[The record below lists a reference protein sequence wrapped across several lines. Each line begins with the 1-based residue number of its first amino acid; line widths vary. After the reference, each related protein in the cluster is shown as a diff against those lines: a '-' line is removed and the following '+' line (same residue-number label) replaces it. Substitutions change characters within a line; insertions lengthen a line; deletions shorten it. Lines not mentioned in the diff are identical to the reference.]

1 VGDVGDVLVR
11 GGTIIDGTGG
21 PSRPG
26 DVRVRDGVIVE
37 IGESLEPAG
46 EQVIDATG
54 AFVTP
59 GLIDSHTHYDLEMFW
74 DPSLDPL
81 PSYGMTTIIMGNCGL
96 GIAPVRDDVKTD
108 VADLLCFIEELP
120 PTLAGEYVP
129 WSWKT
134 WSEYHAVASQ
144 TALTVQPF
152 AYVAHNAIR
161 ATVMGHDAWE
171 RAATTEEIAEMVA
184 LLDDALAAGSLGMS
198 TNWFDTDRNRKLVPS
213 RLCNDAELDALLDV
227 IARYPHATF
236 QVIARAAT
244 DRRRALEKACARGI
258 RCLSLGDGV
267 GGAKKEE
274 GLDIWHLGGGNQPF
288 QPMLGFEA
296 SIAAAA
302 VPPWHEMI
310 NGPADDKLRKLAD
323 PEWRAAAREA
333 WDNPLPEQN
342 SFRAEQLDIFIL
354 SDSEN
359 GTGPVDISL
368 KDLAEQRGVHP
379 SDALADWVLANGIGS
394 RYTKL
399 SSTVVPLTDDQ
410 RREMMTAS
418 LHDPFAIVGGTDAGA
433 HLTMFCG
440 AGSNLYLLT
449 HWARDEE
456 AVSIEQAIHCM
467 TQRSAEFFSL
477 HDRGVIEVGKRADLA
492 VFALDEIETRGF
504 ERRYDL
510 PNDKYRLSRPS
521 AGFRAVTVA
530 GVPTVL
536 DGKPTES
543 RPTQLGNALSA
554 ASA

>member
-1 VGDVGDVLVR
+1 
-11 GGTIIDGTGG
+11 
-21 PSRPG
+21 
-26 DVRVRDGVIVE
+26 
-37 IGESLEPAG
+37 
-46 EQVIDATG
+46 
-54 AFVTP
+54 
-59 GLIDSHTHYDLEMFW
+59 
-74 DPSLDPL
+74 
-81 PSYGMTTIIMGNCGL
+81 
-96 GIAPVRDDVKTD
+96 
-108 VADLLCFIEELP
+108 
-120 PTLAGEYVP
+120 
-129 WSWKT
+129 
-134 WSEYHAVASQ
+134 
-144 TALTVQPF
+144 
-152 AYVAHNAIR
+152 
-161 ATVMGHDAWE
+161 
-171 RAATTEEIAEMVA
+171 
-184 LLDDALAAGSLGMS
+184 MS

-274 GLDIWHLGGGNQPF
+274 GLEIWHLGGGNQPF

-477 HDRGVIEVGKRADLA
+477 HDRGVIEVGKRADLT
-492 VFALDEIETRGF
+492 VFALDEIETAWLRAPLRPAERQVPAEPPERGIPRGDGGGCPHRA
-504 ERRYDL
+504 RRQAHRGPPHPDRQRPRHFHFLRRFGVAPDRWRYPHRRRKPVFPACRAPGAL
-510 PNDKYRLSRPS
+510 RRPARSRAWWRPMS
-521 AGFRAVTVA
+521 C
-530 GVPTVL
+530 PT
-536 DGKPTES
+536 GPH
-543 RPTQLGNALSA
+543 R
-554 ASA
+554 

>member
-1 VGDVGDVLVR
+1 
-11 GGTIIDGTGG
+11 
-21 PSRPG
+21 
-26 DVRVRDGVIVE
+26 
-37 IGESLEPAG
+37 
-46 EQVIDATG
+46 
-54 AFVTP
+54 
-59 GLIDSHTHYDLEMFW
+59 
-74 DPSLDPL
+74 
-81 PSYGMTTIIMGNCGL
+81 
-96 GIAPVRDDVKTD
+96 
-108 VADLLCFIEELP
+108 
-120 PTLAGEYVP
+120 
-129 WSWKT
+129 
-134 WSEYHAVASQ
+134 
-144 TALTVQPF
+144 
-152 AYVAHNAIR
+152 
-161 ATVMGHDAWE
+161 
-171 RAATTEEIAEMVA
+171 
-184 LLDDALAAGSLGMS
+184 MS

-354 SDSEN
+354 TDSEN

-418 LHDPFAIVGGTDAGA
+418 LNDPYAIVGGTDAGA

-449 HWARDEE
+449 HWARDEQ
-456 AVSIEQAIHCM
+456 AVSIEQAVHCM

-477 HDRGVIEVGKRADLA
+477 HDRGVIAVGKRADLT

-530 GVPTVL
+530 GDPDRARRQAHRSAPHPTRQRPRYIRLLSFGVAPPTS
-536 DGKPTES
+536 DGAYRRQNGQVDNAQTS
-543 RPTQLGNALSA
+543 RSYCFAIGNRAITSA
-554 ASA
+554 ATHASSGAMRSRHFPDCSPAIRYVS

>member
-1 VGDVGDVLVR
+1 MSDVDDVLVR
-11 GGTIIDGTGG
+11 GGTIVDGTGADG
-21 PSRPG
+21 RPG

-37 IGESLEPAG
+37 IGESLAPDG
-46 EQVIDATG
+46 EREIDAAG
-54 AFVTP
+54 ALVTP
-59 GLIDSHTHYDLEMFW
+59 GFIDSHTHYDLEMFW

-96 GIAPVRDDVKTD
+96 GIAPARPDVRTD
-108 VADLLCFIEELP
+108 IADLLCFIEELP
-120 PTLAGEYVP
+120 TTLAGEYVP
-129 WSWKT
+129 WTWRT
-134 WSEYHAVASQ
+134 WSEYHDVASR

-161 ATVMGHDAWE
+161 ATVMGHDAWT
-171 RAATTEEIAEMVA
+171 RAATSDEVAQMVE
-184 LLDDALAAGSLGMS
+184 LLDDALGAGALGMS
-198 TNWFDTDRNRKLVPS
+198 TNWFDTDRNRNLVPS
-213 RLCNDAELDALLDV
+213 RLCDEAELDALLDT

-236 QVIARAAT
+236 QVIARAAS
-244 DRRRALEKACARGI
+244 DRRPALEKACARGI

-288 QPMLGFEA
+288 TPMLGFEA

-342 SFRAEQLDIFIL
+342 SFRSEHLHIFML
-354 SDSEN
+354 TDSEN
-359 GTGPVDISL
+359 GTGPTDISL
-368 KDLAEQRGVHP
+368 KDLAEQRGQHP

-399 SSTVVPLTDDQ
+399 SSTAVEMTDDD
-410 RREMMTAS
+410 RRRQMTQS
-418 LHDPFAIVGGTDAGA
+418 LHDPYAIVGGTDAGA

-449 HWARDEE
+449 HWARDEH
-456 AVSIEQAIHCM
+456 AVSIEQAVHCL

-477 HDRGVIEVGKRADLA
+477 HDRGVVAEGKRADLN
-492 VFALDEIETRGF
+492 VFALDEIDTHGF

-510 PNDKYRLSRPS
+510 PNGKYRLSRPS

-530 GVPTVL
+530 GTPTVL
-536 DGKPTES
+536 DGKPTDA
-543 RPTQLGNALSA
+543 RPTRLGNALTPSR
-554 ASA
+554 